1 VKKFTPPHSNY
12 TGRWDPLCDCGNFE
26 VFFKSSTVPMG
37 IPSVCVKEFLPTPHT
52 PRKSKV
58 PRQGGGGVKGRRMKI
73 AISPIKKPS
82 TMTRNLVLCVI

>member
-1 VKKFTPPHSNY
+1 MKKFTPPHSNY

-37 IPSVCVKEFLPTPHT
+37 IPSVCVKEFLPPHP

-58 PRQGGGGVKGRRMKI
+58 PRQGGGGGEREENENCN
-73 AISPIKKPS
+73 KP
-82 TMTRNLVLCVI
+82 NKEAKHND

>member
-1 VKKFTPPHSNY
+1 MKKFTPPHSNY

-58 PRQGGGGVKGRRMKI
+58 PRQGGGGEREENENCN
-73 AISPIKKPS
+73 KP
-82 TMTRNLVLCVI
+82 NKEAKHND